1 MMKVATLQDINDTIH
16 YNYSTTLHS
25 VVSSRLQGSTKD
37 AKEKA
42 ITWALP
48 FVTG

>member
-1 MMKVATLQDINDTIH
+1 MKVATLQDINDTIP

-25 VVSSRLQGSTKD
+25 VVSSRLPGSTKD